1 MEIRLMRQEDLDA
14 VSDIEKQLFSKP
26 WTKQDFLN
34 SMENMHNI
42 YIVAENEQKEIVGY
56 CGVWGVV
63 DEGQITNVAVKES
76 EQGKGIGYALLS
88 ELIEIGKDEG
98 LLEFTLE
105 VRVSNEKG
113 IGLYKK
119 LGFVE
124 EGIRKNFYEAPVE
137 DALIMWL
144 RNEV

>member
-1 MEIRLMRQEDLDA
+1 MRQEDLDA

>member
-1 MEIRLMRQEDLDA
+1 MEIRLMVEEDLDA
-14 VSDIEKQLFSKP
+14 VSDIENQLFSKP

-42 YIVAENEQKEIVGY
+42 YIVAENDQKEIVGY

-88 ELIEIGKDEG
+88 KLIEIGKEEG